1 MENQK
6 KNAKKWLII
15 ALALCLISVIGAS
28 FVQTSSGKVIVK
40 DLRWE
45 TTKGY
50 QMSGLLFVPAGT
62 SPEKPIPGI
71 VVSHGMFNNREMQD
85 LNYVELSR
93 RGFVVLSMD
102 MFNHGYSE
110 NSTNQIGGI
119 LLGMYEAVKMLDSL
133 PYVDSSRIGITGH
146 SLGGMSSN
154 IAVNIDNAAP
164 RRLVSAV
171 LLNCADATYVN
182 DTGEFVDIYGGRDV
196 GIVAAKYDEF
206 FMRQDDGKGNTTIPR
221 EYINYSNAQ
230 SFLHFGTN
238 PASLEK
244 RSAETLYHKTIDGQ
258 DAIRIIYNPAII
270 HPWSHFSQ
278 QSTIA
283 TINFFTES
291 LGVPNPIAAENQ
303 IWQLKVFFNLLGLVG
318 FGIFVVSFTILMSF
332 TPFFSSLRAKEPLT
346 AADGDRT
353 TVLWFWIGL
362 IAACLFGTLMYVPI
376 LNGFPSF
383 TTVKT
388 WSIAQ
393 SSPFGISMWAA
404 FCGVFSIVLM
414 IISYRIYGKKNGVN
428 LAARGVILSLPI
440 LGKTLL
446 LALITVTVSYE
457 LVFLAGFFF
466 KTDFR
471 IWTLAIKAFNAEKIR
486 IAFFPYLWLF
496 LIFYVANSVAINT
509 FNFIKIGKK
518 EWINTVIVAIFNT
531 LPPAI
536 LLLIQYIGFVI
547 TGELGLGISTNMVVV
562 WLFPITVI
570 LPATAIISRKIY
582 RITNNPYLPGI
593 INGIIVTLIACTNTL
608 TWL

>member
-1 MENQK
+1 
-6 KNAKKWLII
+6 
-15 ALALCLISVIGAS
+15 
-28 FVQTSSGKVIVK
+28 
-40 DLRWE
+40 
-45 TTKGY
+45 
-50 QMSGLLFVPAGT
+50 MSGLLFVPIGT

-102 MFNHGYSE
+102 MFNHGHSE
-110 NSTNQIGGI
+110 NSTSQIGGI

-154 IAVNIDNAAP
+154 VAVNIDNAAP
-164 RRLVSAV
+164 HRLVAAV

-196 GIVAAKYDEF
+196 GIIAAKYDEF
-206 FMRQDDGKGNTTIPR
+206 FMRQDDEKGNTTIPR

-258 DAIRIIYNPAII
+258 DAMRVIYNPAII
-270 HPWSHFSQ
+270 HPWSHFSR

-291 LGVPNPIAAENQ
+291 LGAPNPIAAENQ
-303 IWQLKVFFNLLGLVG
+303 IWQLKVIFNLLGLVG
-318 FGIFVVSFTILMSF
+318 FGIFVVCFTILMTF
-332 TPFFSSLRAKEPLT
+332 TPFFSSLRVKEPPT
-346 AADGDRT
+346 AVAGDRT
-353 TVLWFWIGL
+353 AMLWFWIGL
-362 IAACLFGTLMYVPI
+362 GAACLFGTLLYIPI

-388 WSIAQ
+388 WGIAQ
-393 SSPFGISMWAA
+393 SSPFGVSMWAA
-404 FCGVFSIVLM
+404 FCGVFSIVFM

-428 LAARGVILSLPI
+428 LAARGVTISLPI
-440 LGKTLL
+440 LGKTVL
-446 LALITVTVSYE
+446 LALITVTVAYE

-496 LIFYVANSVAINT
+496 LIYYVANSVAINT

-518 EWINTVIVAIFNT
+518 EWINTVIIAIFNA

-536 LLLIQYIGFVI
+536 LLLIQYNGFVI

-570 LPATAIISRKIY
+570 LPVTAILSRKIY